1 MRVDGVHVSVWA
13 KYRQE
18 RKAKLE
24 GRRKAMIEEV
34 TAVLDTLSEKYAWD
48 EAYLLG
54 SLTRPGRFGP
64 ESDVDI
70 AMAGL
75 SKFDHY
81 ALVGDI
87 SNLLDRAVDVVRLE
101 ECPFAAKIAREGIP
115 WKKTQGR

>member
-1 MRVDGVHVSVWA
+1 MSGLDFSLWA
-13 KYRQE
+13 RSREEMQARLEKRRLAALQE
-18 RKAKLE
+18 VLTALE
-24 GRRKAMIEEV
+24 
-34 TAVLDTLSEKYAWD
+34 TLSGRYTWD
-48 EAYLLG
+48 KAYLFG